1 LSATDIVIDLGG
13 VSVTAGEMIE
23 IIREEKRKLL
33 EKYGITSELD
43 IPRLLQTG
51 MVTVDEAMEIE
62 RRLRILDE
70 MEDAVYEEINIRRG
84 AVRLPVAKLIREF
97 RRLIRI

>member
-13 VSVTAGEMIE
+13 LSVTAGEMIE
-23 IIREEKRKLL
+23 TIREEKRKLL

-84 AVRLPVAKLIREF
+84 AARLPVAKLIREF